1 MTSLEETTVRVEILP
16 IGRMV
21 DSVLA
26 PGQWEEVAFAGG
38 TVVNTLEGVQ
48 PSEMETVPAETQA
61 VGVPLGTKTFR
72 FAANVLVYIL
82 ITGGI
87 MFGLPK
93 ALSKTLNTS
102 FPMAAITSGS
112 MWPELKVG
120 SLIFIEGIDGRDAEI
135 GGIVVFSNEN
145 NTFTIHRVAE
155 LKKNTLITKGD
166 ANFKDDKP
174 VPYENVIGRTV
185 SLFGKPLSIPYIGSI
200 TVFAS
205 NLKQEK

>member
-1 MTSLEETTVRVEILP
+1 MKSLEKKNIRVEILP
-16 IGRMV
+16 RGRMV
-21 DSVLA
+21 DSVFA
-26 PGQWEEVAFAGG
+26 PGQWEEVIFAGG

-87 MFGLPK
+87 IFGLPK

-120 SLIFIEGIDGRDAEI
+120 SLVFIEGIDGRDAEI
-135 GGIVVFSNEN
+135 GDIVVFSNEN
-145 NTFTIHRVAE
+145 NTFTIHRVVE

-166 ANFKDDKP
+166 ANFKEDAP
-174 VPYENVIGRTV
+174 VPYEDVIGRSVTV
-185 SLFGKPLSIPYIGSI
+185 FERPLTIPYMGSI

>member
-1 MTSLEETTVRVEILP
+1 MKSHVEESIRVEILP
-16 IGRMV
+16 RGRMV
-21 DSVLA
+21 DSVLS
-26 PGQWEEVAFAGG
+26 PGQWDEVTFAGG
-38 TVVNTLEGVQ
+38 KVINTLEEAHPLDAG
-48 PSEMETVPAETQA
+48 TVRADTQA
-61 VGVPLGTKTFR
+61 VGALSGKPLR
-72 FAANVLVYIL
+72 FAVSMLVYVL

-87 MFGLPK
+87 LFGVPRG
-93 ALSKTLNTS
+93 LSLALNTD

-120 SLIFIEGIDGRDAEI
+120 NLVFIEGINGRDAEI
-135 GGIVVFSNEN
+135 GDIVVFSNEN